1 MHAQMSLATVARL
14 GDLSADMAGQRERQ
28 VGRLDVFLEICA
40 LGRQL
45 AALQTL
51 VLVLAGFLR
60 QLCHPVVNV

>member
-40 LGRQL
+40 LGR
-45 AALQTL
+45 
-51 VLVLAGFLR
+51 
-60 QLCHPVVNV
+60 